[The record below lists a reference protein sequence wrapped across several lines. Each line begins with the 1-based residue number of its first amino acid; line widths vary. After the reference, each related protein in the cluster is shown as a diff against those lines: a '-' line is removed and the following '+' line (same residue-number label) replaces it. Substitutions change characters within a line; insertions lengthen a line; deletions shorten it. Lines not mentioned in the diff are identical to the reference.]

1 MVMRVLLDEQLD
13 QRLRIIVG
21 PEFQVETVRY
31 RGWDGLADGEL
42 LHRAAAEYDALVTID
57 RGIPHQQ
64 NVARLSLG
72 MVVLVAT
79 SNRRADTAP
88 LIPAVCDAL
97 RSIRAGQV
105 LYVPE

>member
-1 MVMRVLLDEQLD
+1 MRVLLDEQLD
-13 QRLRIIVG
+13 QRLRTLFG
-21 PEFQVETVRY
+21 PEFQIETVRY

-42 LHRAAAEYDALVTID
+42 LHRAAAEYDALVTMD

-64 NVARLSLG
+64 NVVRLSLG
-72 MVVLVAT
+72 IVVLGAI

-88 LIPAVCDAL
+88 LVPALCEAL
-97 RSIRAGQV
+97 RSIRVGQV

>member
-1 MVMRVLLDEQLD
+1 MRVLLDEQLD
-13 QRLRIIVG
+13 QRVRVLFG
-21 PEFQVETVRY
+21 PEFQVQTVRY

-42 LHRAAAEYDALVTID
+42 LQRAAAEYDALVTMD

-64 NVARLSLG
+64 NVAGLPLG
-72 MVVLVAT
+72 IVLLGAI

-88 LIPAVCDAL
+88 LIPAVCEAL
-97 RSIRAGQV
+97 RSIQAGQV

>member
-1 MVMRVLLDEQLD
+1 MRVLLDEQLD
-13 QRLRIIVG
+13 QRLRTLFD

-42 LHRAAAEYDALVTID
+42 LHRAAAEYDALVTMV

-64 NVARLSLG
+64 TVARLPLG
-72 MVVLVAT
+72 IVVLGAV

-88 LIPAVCDAL
+88 LVPALCEAL
-97 RSIRAGQV
+97 RTIRAGQV
-105 LYVPE
+105 VYVPE

>member
-1 MVMRVLLDEQLD
+1 MRVLLDEQLD
-13 QRLRIIVG
+13 QRLRTLFD

-42 LHRAAAEYDALVTID
+42 LHRAGAEYDALVTMD

-72 MVVLVAT
+72 IVVLVAT
-79 SNRRADTAP
+79 SNRCADTAP
-88 LIPAVCDAL
+88 LIPALCEAL
-97 RSIRAGQV
+97 HSIRAGQV

>member
-1 MVMRVLLDEQLD
+1 MRVLLDEQLD
-13 QRLRIIVG
+13 QRLRALFD

-31 RGWDGLADGEL
+31 RGWSGVADGQL
-42 LHRAAAEYDALVTID
+42 LRLAAAEYDALVTMD

-64 NVARLSLG
+64 SRQELSLG
-72 MVVLVAT
+72 IVVLSAV

-88 LIPAVCDAL
+88 LIAAVSEAL
-97 RSIRAGQV
+97 RSIRPGQV

>member
-1 MVMRVLLDEQLD
+1 MLLDEQLD
-13 QRLRIIVG
+13 QRLRILFG

-31 RGWDGLADGEL
+31 RGWDGLADSEL
-42 LHRAAAEYDALVTID
+42 LHLAGAEYDALVTMD

-64 NVARLSLG
+64 NVEGLSLG
-72 MVVLVAT
+72 IVVLGAV

-88 LIPAVCDAL
+88 LLLAVCEAL

>member
-1 MVMRVLLDEQLD
+1 MRVLLDEQLD
-13 QRLRIIVG
+13 QRLRALFD

-31 RGWDGLADGEL
+31 RGWNGVADGQL
-42 LHRAAAEYDALVTID
+42 LRLAAAEYDALVTMD

-64 NVARLSLG
+64 NRQGLSLG
-72 MVVLVAT
+72 VVVLTAV

-88 LIPAVCDAL
+88 LIPAVNDVL
-97 RSIRAGQV
+97 RSIEPGQI

>member
-1 MVMRVLLDEQLD
+1 MRVLLDEQLD
-13 QRLRIIVG
+13 QRLRVLFD

-42 LHRAAAEYDALVTID
+42 LHHAAAEYDALVTMD

-64 NVARLSLG
+64 NVAGLSLG
-72 MVVLVAT
+72 IVVLGAV

-88 LIPAVCDAL
+88 LIARVCEAL

-105 LYVPE
+105 LYIPE